1 MEIIDK
7 ITGIIFGLFGSI
19 IASFGVAL
27 AASFLTDNPWT
38 IVLAGF
44 IVGIASSFAN
54 AFGPLVSSSQILNNK
69 LYSRQDLEQALASSL
84 LTLFIVSLPLLP
96 YLLISDLVLARMV
109 SVMTGLV
116 LLFVFGVQHAQLK
129 HNSPLMYG
137 FMMVAI
143 GIAAAYACS
152 YIAHLLI

>member
-129 HNSPLMYG
+129 HNFPLMYG